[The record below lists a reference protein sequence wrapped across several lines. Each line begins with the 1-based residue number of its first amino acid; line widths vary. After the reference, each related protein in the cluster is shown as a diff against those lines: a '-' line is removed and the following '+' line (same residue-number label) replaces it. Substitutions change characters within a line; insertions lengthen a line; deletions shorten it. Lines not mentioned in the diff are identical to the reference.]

1 MARSMTGFG
10 ACEKRLGRGVCRVEA
25 RSVNSRFFD
34 FSAKLP
40 AELQFLESELK
51 AAVHRQV
58 PRGKVHL
65 FVTFGGPV
73 DDDAAANVDEA
84 KIRRYVTAL
93 VKVAKKLR
101 LKPNLEMR
109 DLLFLPGIFAYGANG
124 QSVQHLWEEIKPVVG
139 RALAQLLTAKDRE
152 GRTLVKDVVGRVAR
166 IGTHLE
172 RIRAQA
178 RTLSRGVFD
187 KLRERAALLSQDLA
201 VDKER
206 LSKEVAILAEH
217 ADITEELVR
226 ARSHLALLA
235 RILRERGA
243 IGKKLDFTL
252 QEIFREVNTLSAKA
266 SSFGIS
272 QEVIQIKSEL
282 ERIREQ
288 IQNLE

>member
-10 ACEKRLGRGVCRVEA
+10 ACEKRIGQGMCRVEA

-51 AAVHRQV
+51 ATVHELV
-58 PRGKVHL
+58 PRGKVYL
-65 FVTFGGPV
+65 FVSFGGQVEEEAP
-73 DDDAAANVDEA
+73 AKLDEA
-84 KIRRYVTAL
+84 KARRYVTAL
-93 VKVAKKLR
+93 EKVAKKLR
-101 LKPNLEMR
+101 LKPGFEVR
-109 DLLFLPGIFAYGANG
+109 DLLLLPGIFTYQANG
-124 QSVQHLWEEIKPVVG
+124 RNVQHLWEEMKPVVHKAIAELI
-139 RALAQLLTAKDRE
+139 RAKELE
-152 GRTLVKDVVGRVAR
+152 GRTLVKDIVTRAAR
-166 IGTHLE
+166 IGSHLD

-178 RTLSRGVFD
+178 STLSREVFE
-187 KLRERAALLSQDLA
+187 KLKERAAQLSRDLA
-201 VDKER
+201 MDHER
-206 LSKEVAILAEH
+206 LTREVAILAQH
-217 ADITEELVR
+217 ADVTEELVR
-226 ARSHLALLA
+226 ASSHLVLLGKV
-235 RILRERGA
+235 LRERDA